1 MWKLYEVKLTVSII
15 KVLLEHSHIYC
26 LLLPLLYFILN
37 LFICL
42 HQVLIVACRI
52 LNCGIWDLVP

>member
-26 LLLPLLYFILN
+26 LLLPLLYFK
-37 LFICL
+37 FIYL
-42 HQVLIVACRI
+42 PAPG
-52 LNCGIWDLVP
+52 LNCGMQNP